1 MTDLK
6 RFWVETPWWGLLFL
20 AAGWVFILAPVCTGG
35 FVPGNAGDS
44 RFNLY
49 LLEHFYECLAGQ
61 GESLMNAPFFFPWPT
76 TIGFSDTH
84 WITGLI
90 YAVLRAAGMD
100 GMDAFAAWFAIGN
113 LLNFLVAYC
122 VFRKFGLGD
131 PGAAVAAFL
140 YAFSLPVTFQF
151 THVQLAYRM
160 GVPPALYFLQRYLA
174 SRNPVAGALMVFFIA
189 LQAACTFYIGIFSL
203 LLVAGWTLGWGIL
216 QIKDRVG
223 IASAVKGLLPDI
235 SESRR
240 NGMAVVIIVIA
251 LMTLIMAI
259 LPNIEAAKAYGFKR
273 AWGEIRDGLPSI
285 KSYFL
290 AFHSHIWWRDESSI
304 PSLPLWWEQ
313 NLFPG
318 LLIMLGVGAS
328 FRGGGLPQ
336 RGILF
341 LARTSLLF
349 LVVTTISLC
358 GISLYF
364 LVSKL
369 PGFDA
374 IRSVSRIILVS
385 LFPAA
390 FLAGS
395 LIESLWSSKKN
406 LLHARLAV
414 VILCAFTV
422 YEAADIIQI
431 RDIKNHWIDRLEAL
445 RQQNPILKGSVSG
458 RSILVITR
466 SKESQ
471 NNWDEFE
478 SELDAMLL
486 SQQLGIRTLNGYSG
500 NLPGGWRKICS
511 AEDILNNISTA
522 QAFRKKHGYPEI
534 PIGAGDLMVIGS
546 APVDRGALA
555 REMGKWFPAS
565 AGSSQ
570 EN

>member
-1 MTDLK
+1 MTNRKKLWD
-6 RFWVETPWWGLLFL
+6 RIPWWGLVFL
-20 AAGWVFILAPVCTGG
+20 TAGWIFILTPVCTGG
-35 FVPGNAGDS
+35 FVPGNSGDS

-49 LLEHFYECLAGQ
+49 VLEHFYRWLAGMDA
-61 GESLMNAPFFFPWPT
+61 SLLDAPFFYPYPGT
-76 TIGFSDTH
+76 LGFSDPHTL
-84 WITGLI
+84 TGFL
-90 YAVLRAAGMD
+90 YAGFRFAGWQNT
-100 GMDAFAAWFAIGN
+100 DALCGWFALGN
-113 LLNFLVAYC
+113 LLNFLAAYW
-122 VFRKFGLGD
+122 VFRKFGLKD
-131 PGAAVAAFL
+131 LGAAVAAFL

-151 THVQLAYRM
+151 THVQLAYRI
-160 GVPPALYFLQRYLA
+160 GVPLALYFLQRYLD
-174 SRNPVAGALMVFFIA
+174 SRDPVAGALMVFFIA

-203 LLVAGWTLGWGIL
+203 LLVAGWMIGWGIL
-216 QIKDRVG
+216 EIKDCAGIVG
-223 IASAVKGLLPDI
+223 ALKGLLPDI
-235 SESRR
+235 SERRR
-240 NGMAVVIIVIA
+240 NGLAVVIIVIA
-251 LMTLIMAI
+251 IMTLIVAI
-259 LPNIEAAKAYGFKR
+259 LPNIEAAKVYGFKR

-290 AFHSHIWWRDESSI
+290 AFHSHIWWRDESQI

-328 FRGGGLPQ
+328 FRAGELPQ

-341 LARTSLLF
+341 LARTSLLV

-395 LIESLWSSKKN
+395 LIEKLWDSKKY
-406 LLHARLAV
+406 LLSARIAA
-414 VILCAFTV
+414 VILCVFTI

-431 RDIKNHWIDRLEAL
+431 RDVKNHWADRLKSL
-445 RQQNPILKGSVSG
+445 QQQNPILKRSVGENSV
-458 RSILVITR
+458 LVITQ

-471 NNWDEFE
+471 NLWNEFE
-478 SELDAMLL
+478 NELDAMLI

-500 NLPGGWRKICS
+500 NLPGGWRKMSS

-522 QAFRKKHGYPEI
+522 KAFRKKHGYAEI
-534 PIGAGDLMVIGS
+534 PIGVEDLIVIGP
-546 APVDRGALA
+546 APIDRHELASGLKKLFPKCVGAV
-555 REMGKWFPAS
+555 
-565 AGSSQ
+565 Q
-570 EN
+570 NN